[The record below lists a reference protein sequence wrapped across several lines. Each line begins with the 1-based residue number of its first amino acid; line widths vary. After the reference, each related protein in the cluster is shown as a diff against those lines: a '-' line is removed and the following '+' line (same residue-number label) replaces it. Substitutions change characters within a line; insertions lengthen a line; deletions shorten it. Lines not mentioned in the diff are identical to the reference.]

1 MSDSAIPAEAKSGET
16 RAERLRRLLWP
27 GRLSA
32 RLLILTVALVT
43 TAGLLILFPSLA
55 AFEER
60 WLKDR
65 LTSAEIGSFAF
76 DTAVEKLVTPKIAS
90 QLRQSSGVVGLA
102 MYSDGAWFYLL
113 PPPSVASG
121 SSYGIDL
128 SSQSRA
134 DWLAAPFRT
143 LFSGK
148 GKYVFVSANPQY
160 RRDVAFIRIVAPDAP
175 LKAELERYLVRLLGL
190 TILISAIAGG
200 LVYFSLTLLLVQPM
214 QRITLAMER
223 FRADPDDPDAHV
235 DPSGRRDEIG
245 RAEAEL
251 ARMQVDLRV
260 ALNSRA
266 RLAALGQAVA
276 KINHDLRNMLTSAQI
291 ASERL
296 ALSPDPMVAQAM
308 PRLERALDRAVR
320 LASDVLAY
328 GKSEEAEPQ
337 KAVLTLKSAV
347 DAAAEDARLSPGGV
361 RLRNAVKA
369 GDRIEADP
377 DQLHRILVNLMK
389 NARQAI
395 QGSPEHDGRGN
406 VRVSFE
412 RRGADSVI
420 TVADDGPGLPAR
432 ALAHLFVPFTG
443 SGRLGGTGLGL
454 PIARELPQA
463 HGGDLTLIAN
473 GAAGAVFELTLP
485 STITAHPR
493 EGGDPRR
500 RRNGKN
506 DGDTAPRP
514 SKAPAVQVTPL
525 LGSPPSRG

>member
-1 MSDSAIPAEAKSGET
+1 MSDSANPSQAESGET
-16 RAERLRRLLWP
+16 RAEQLRRLLWP

-43 TAGLLILFPSLA
+43 TAGLLILFPSLS

-65 LTSAEIGSFAF
+65 LTAAEIGSYAF
-76 DTAVEKLVTPKIAS
+76 DTAVDKLISPKVAA
-90 QLRQSSGVVGLA
+90 QLRESSGVVGFA
-102 MYSDGAWFYLL
+102 MFTDGAWFYPL

-121 SSYGIDL
+121 ASYGVDL
-128 SSQSRA
+128 SAQSRS

-148 GKYVFVSANPQY
+148 DKYIFVSAKPQY
-160 RRDVAFIRIVAPDAP
+160 RPEVTFIRIVAPDAQ
-175 LKAELERYLVRLLGL
+175 LKAELKRYLLRLLAL
-190 TILISAIAGG
+190 TVLISAIAGA

-214 QRITLAMER
+214 QHITLAMER
-223 FRADPDDPDAHV
+223 FRADPDDPAAHV
-235 DPSGRRDEIG
+235 EPSGRRDEIG

-266 RLAALGQAVA
+266 RLAALGEAVA

-296 ALSPDPMVAQAM
+296 ALSPDPIVAQAM

-320 LASDVLAY
+320 LASDVLTY
-328 GKSEEAEPQ
+328 GKTEEAEPQ
-337 KAVLTLKSAV
+337 KAPVSLKAAV
-347 DAAAEDARLSPGGV
+347 DLAGEDARLSPTGV

-369 GDRIEADP
+369 ADRVEADP

-406 VRVSFE
+406 VRVAYE
-412 RRGADSVI
+412 RRGGDSVI
-420 TVADDGPGLPAR
+420 TIADDGPGLPAR
-432 ALAHLFVPFTG
+432 SLAHLFEPFAG
-443 SGRLGGTGLGL
+443 SGRQGGTGLGL
-454 PIARELPQA
+454 AIARELAQA
-463 HGGDLTLIAN
+463 HGGDLSLIAN

-485 STITAHPR
+485 GVPA
-493 EGGDPRR
+493 
-500 RRNGKN
+500 
-506 DGDTAPRP
+506 APKLARQ
-514 SKAPAVQVTPL
+514 SAPA
-525 LGSPPSRG
+525 GK

>member
-1 MSDSAIPAEAKSGET
+1 MSDSATTREAKSGDT

-43 TAGLLILFPSLA
+43 TVGLLILFPLLSS
-55 AFEER
+55 FEER

-65 LTSAEIGSFAF
+65 LTAAEIGSFAF
-76 DTAVEKLVTPKIAS
+76 DTAVDKLISPKVAA
-90 QLRQSSGVVGLA
+90 QLRESSGVVGFA
-102 MYSDGAWFYLL
+102 MYTDGAWVYPL
-113 PPPSVASG
+113 PPPPVTSD

-128 SSQSRA
+128 SSQSTT

-148 GKYVFVSANPQY
+148 NKYVYVSAKPQY
-160 RRDVAFIRIVAPDAP
+160 RRDVAFIRIVAADAP
-175 LKAELERYLVRLLGL
+175 LKTELQHYLVRLLGL
-190 TILISAIAGG
+190 TILISAVAGA
-200 LVYFSLTLLLVQPM
+200 LVYFVLTLLLVQPM
-214 QRITLAMER
+214 QHITLAMER
-223 FRADPDDPDAHV
+223 FRADPDDPEAHV
-235 DPSGRRDEIG
+235 EPSGRRDEIG

-251 ARMQVDLRV
+251 ARMQVDLRA

-328 GKSEEAEPQ
+328 GKSQEPEPQ
-337 KAVLTLKSAV
+337 KTTIALKAAI
-347 DAAAEDARLSPGGV
+347 DAAGEDARLSAGGV
-361 RLRNAVKA
+361 RLRNAVKPA
-369 GDRIEADP
+369 DRLEADP
-377 DQLHRILVNLMK
+377 EQLHRMLVNLMK

-395 QGSPEHDGRGN
+395 QGSAEHDGRGN
-406 VRVSFE
+406 VRVSYE
-412 RRGADSVI
+412 RRGADVVI

-432 ALAHLFVPFTG
+432 ALAHLFEPFTG
-443 SGRLGGTGLGL
+443 SGRQGGTGLGL
-454 PIARELPQA
+454 AIARELAQA

-485 STITAHPR
+485 SPLPAHPR
-493 EGGDPRR
+493 EGGDSTRR
-500 RRNGKN
+500 RMAKNGGTSEQKN
-506 DGDTAPRP
+506 STLKVEAVP
-514 SKAPAVQVTPL
+514 S